1 MAKTMAKIVGG
12 TVANLLWCSDSAVDT
27 DELKSTGD
35 YLVEI
40 GDAYSHGA
48 WYRDGER
55 LLSPLEQAQVLQ
67 SQMAELDAAYR
78 EGVNSL

>member
-40 GDAYSHGA
+40 GDACSHGA

-55 LLSPLEQAQVLQ
+55 LLSPLEQAQAQLR
-67 SQMAELDAAYR
+67 ELSDAYT

>member
-40 GDAYSHGA
+40 GDAYSYGA

-55 LLSPLEQAQVLQ
+55 LLSPLEQAQAQLQ
-67 SQMAELDAAYR
+67 ELSDAYT

>member
-55 LLSPLEQAQVLQ
+55 LLSPLEQAQAQLR
-67 SQMAELDAAYR
+67 ELSEAYT